1 MGHLILILG
10 GARSGKSTQ
19 AQRLAKAHGGQVLF
33 IATAEG
39 LDDEM
44 RARIAAH
51 RSERPPDWQTL
62 EIPYNVADAFTRLSP
77 PSDVVLLD
85 CLTLLVSNLLLL
97 EGDIDQPDMARADGF
112 AHRLEAEIQAL
123 LEAIR
128 GSRADWIVVSNEVGL
143 GLVPPYP
150 SGRLYRDLLG
160 YANQRLAAQA
170 DEVYWMVAGI
180 PVPIHGY
187 RFKI

>member
-1 MGHLILILG
+1 MGRLILILG

-19 AQRLAKAHGGQVLF
+19 AQRLVKTHGGQVLF

-62 EIPYNVADAFTRLSP
+62 EIPYNVADAFARLSSP
-77 PSDVVLLD
+77 ADVVLLD

-97 EGDIDQPDMARADGF
+97 EGDIDQPDMARAEK
-112 AHRLEAEIQAL
+112 RLEAEIQAL
-123 LEAIR
+123 LEAIH

-187 RFKI
+187 RFTI

>member
-1 MGHLILILG
+1 
-10 GARSGKSTQ
+10 
-19 AQRLAKAHGGQVLF
+19 
-33 IATAEG
+33 
-39 LDDEM
+39 
-44 RARIAAH
+44 
-51 RSERPPDWQTL
+51 
-62 EIPYNVADAFTRLSP
+62 
-77 PSDVVLLD
+77 VVLLD

-128 GSRADWIVVSNEVGL
+128 GSRADWIVVSNEVGM

-187 RFKI
+187 RV